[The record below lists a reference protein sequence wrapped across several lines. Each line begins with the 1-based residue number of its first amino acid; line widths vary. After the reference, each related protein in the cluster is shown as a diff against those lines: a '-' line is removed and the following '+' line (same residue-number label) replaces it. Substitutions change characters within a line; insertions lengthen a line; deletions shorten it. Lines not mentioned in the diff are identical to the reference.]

1 MDFTGKLK
9 ETLYSVLP
17 IVGVVLILNFTI
29 APLGESLVPFLVGA
43 VLLVLGL
50 SLFLAGTD
58 IGMVPIGEK
67 LGYVLAHKKNA
78 TLMLVIGFIV
88 GFCVTFAEPDVSVLA
103 SQVHSLNP
111 SINQQFLVF
120 MIALGLGIFVD
131 IGLMRILRRYPL
143 KWVLIAFYLVVF
155 VLVAIAG
162 QSMASIAFDASGA
175 TTGPLAVP
183 FLLALGL
190 GVSSAT
196 KDGQDSSFGL
206 TGVAS
211 IGPILAVAVMAI
223 VAGKAGAQSE
233 EIAQEASHT
242 LSIWAVMLEKV
253 KTTAIGFG
261 PLAGIVIIL
270 QFTLLHFPHVKFR
283 NIIFGV
289 IYSFI
294 GIVVFLTGVDYGFVN
309 VGRQLGQMISQNYSP
324 VLTILLALVFGGI
337 VVCAEPAVWV
347 LKNQVETVTAGRI
360 KGSLVMMFLCI
371 GVASAVALAM
381 VRILFEINYLWFV
394 FIGVG
399 LALVLSLFS
408 PPLFTGIAFDSGGV
422 ASGPMSTTFLLSF
435 ALGVSGS
442 AELGFGLVG
451 LIAISPLIAIQI
463 LGIIFRVKE
472 HKAKKKAI
480 LLAQSN
486 ETQGQ
491 EQVVSSERTLK
502 EEFSKPQ
509 GEAVDGISKE

>member
-1 MDFTGKLK
+1 MDFFGKLK
-9 ETLYSVLP
+9 ETLTSVLP

-29 APLGESLVPFLVGA
+29 APLGDSLVPFLLGA

-67 LGYVLAHKKNA
+67 LGSVLAHKRNVS
-78 TLMLVIGFIV
+78 LMLIIGFII
-88 GFCVTFAEPDVSVLA
+88 GFGVTLAEPDVTVLA

-111 SINQQFLVF
+111 AINQQFLVV

-131 IGLMRILRRYPL
+131 IGLLRIFKQYPL
-143 KWVLIAFYLVVF
+143 KWVLIGFYLIVF

-196 KDGQDSSFGL
+196 KEGGDSSFGL

-223 VAGKAGAQSE
+223 LSGSSSAEVLA
-233 EIAQEASHT
+233 EASSSSEA
-242 LSIWAVMLEKV
+242 LSFWGVLLEKV
-253 KTTAIGFG
+253 ESTAMGFG
-261 PLAGIVIIL
+261 PLALIIIVL
-270 QFTLLHFPHVKFR
+270 QIVLLHFPAVKFR
-283 NIIFGV
+283 KIIFGI
-289 IYSFI
+289 IYSFV
-294 GIVVFLTGVDYGFVN
+294 GIVIFLTGVDYGFVS
-309 VGRQLGQMISQNYSP
+309 VGRQLGQVISANYP
-324 VLTILLALVFGGI
+324 WVIIPLALVLGGI

-360 KGSLVMMFLCI
+360 KGSLVMGFLCI
-371 GVASAVALAM
+371 GVAGAVALAM
-381 VRILFEINYLWFV
+381 VRIMFQINYLWFV

-399 LALVLSLFS
+399 LSLLLTLFT

-451 LIAISPLIAIQI
+451 LIAISPLIAIQV
-463 LGIIFRVKE
+463 LGIIFRIKE
-472 HKAKKKAI
+472 SKAKKEAK
-480 LLAQSN
+480 N
-486 ETQGQ
+486 
-491 EQVVSSERTLK
+491 VSTEK
-502 EEFSKPQ
+502 
-509 GEAVDGISKE
+509 

>member
-1 MDFTGKLK
+1 MDFVGKLK

-17 IVGVVLILNFTI
+17 IVGVVLVLNFTI
-29 APLGESLVPFLVGA
+29 APLGESLAPFLLGA
-43 VLLVLGL
+43 VFLVLGL

-67 LGYVLAHKKNA
+67 LGYVLAHKRS
-78 TLMLVIGFIV
+78 TVLMLVIGFVV

-120 MIALGLGIFVD
+120 MIALGLGVFVD
-131 IGLMRILRRYPL
+131 IGLLRILKRLPL
-143 KWVLIAFYLVVF
+143 KWVLMVFYVIVF
-155 VLVAIAG
+155 VLVAFAG

-211 IGPILAVAVMAI
+211 IGPILAVALMAI
-223 VAGKAGAQSE
+223 FAGRGGAGES
-233 EIAQEASHT
+233 ASLASGETAHA
-242 LSIWAVMLEKV
+242 LSLWGVMLEKI

-261 PLAGIVIIL
+261 PLAAIIIIL
-270 QFTLLHFPHVKFR
+270 QFALLHFPTVKFR
-283 NIIFGV
+283 KIIFGIV
-289 IYSFI
+289 YSFV
-294 GIVVFLTGVDYGFVN
+294 GIVVFLTGVDYGFVG
-309 VGRQLGQMISQNYSP
+309 VGRQLGQMISANYSP
-324 VLTILLALVFGGI
+324 VVVVGLALVFGGI

-371 GVASAVALAM
+371 GVAGAVALAM

-399 LALVLSLFS
+399 LALVLTLFS

-472 HKAKKKAI
+472 KKGRGAEFCGTVTAKEPEKGLEKESAKEP
-480 LLAQSN
+480 AKEAKN
-486 ETQGQ
+486 A
-491 EQVVSSERTLK
+491 VSEK
-502 EEFSKPQ
+502 
-509 GEAVDGISKE
+509 